1 MPTPH
6 NEAKKE
12 DIAKVVIMPGDPK
25 RAKYIAEN
33 YLDDAKLVNEVRGM
47 LAYTGYYKGKRLT
60 VMAHGM
66 GIPSVAIYTYELFKF
81 YDVDVIIRVGSAGA
95 YTDELKL
102 RDVILATESYSDT
115 NYDMS
120 FNNENVDIIRSN
132 EELNNIIINKSKE
145 LDINLKVGRIYT
157 SEAFYTQE
165 EVYEKM
171 YNGYGCLAVEME
183 TFALLYNA
191 YVLGKKATSILTI
204 SDSLV
209 TKEETTSE
217 ERQNSFNNMLVL
229 ALESILEI

>member
-12 DIAKVVIMPGDPK
+12 DIAKIVLMPGDPK

-145 LDINLKVGRIYT
+145 LDINLKTGRIYT

-171 YNGYGCLAVEME
+171 YNVYGCLAVEME

-217 ERQNSFNNMLVL
+217 ERQNSFNNMVVL
-229 ALESILEI
+229 ALESALEI

>member
-132 EELNNIIINKSKE
+132 EELNNIIINKAKE

-171 YNGYGCLAVEME
+171 YNSYGCLAVEME

>member
-12 DIAKVVIMPGDPK
+12 DIAKIVIMPGDPK
-25 RAKYIAEN
+25 RAKYIADN

-47 LAYTGYYKGKRLT
+47 LAYTGYYKGKRIT

-102 RDVILATESYSDT
+102 RDVLLATESYSDT
-115 NYDMS
+115 NYDVS
-120 FNNENVDIIRSN
+120 FNNENIDIIRSN
-132 EELNNIIINKSKE
+132 EELNNIIINKAKE
-145 LDINLKVGRIYT
+145 LDIKLKTGRIYT
-157 SEAFYTQE
+157 SEAFYTKDE
-165 EVYEKM
+165 IYEKM

-229 ALESILEI
+229 ALESVLEI

>member
-12 DIAKVVIMPGDPK
+12 DIAKIVIMPGDPK
-25 RAKYIAEN
+25 RAKYIADNFLE
-33 YLDDAKLVNEVRGM
+33 DAKLVNEVRGM
-47 LAYTGYYKGKRLT
+47 LAYTGYYKGKRVT

-66 GIPSVAIYTYELFKF
+66 GISSVAIYTYELFKF

-115 NYDMS
+115 NYDVS

-132 EELNNIIINKSKE
+132 DELNNIIINKAKE
-145 LDINLKVGRIYT
+145 LNINLKTGRIYT
-157 SEAFYTQE
+157 SEAFYTKDE
-165 EVYEKM
+165 IYEKM

-217 ERQNSFNNMLVL
+217 ERQNSFNNMLIL
-229 ALESILEI
+229 ALESILEV

>member
-6 NEAKKE
+6 NAAKKE
-12 DIAKVVIMPGDPK
+12 DIAKIVIMPGDPK
-25 RAKYIAEN
+25 RATHIANNFLE
-33 YLDDAKLVNEVRGM
+33 DAKLVNDVRGM
-47 LAYTGYYKGKRLT
+47 LAYTGYYKGKRVT

-120 FNNENVDIIRSN
+120 FNNENVDIIRSSEDLN
-132 EELNNIIINKSKE
+132 EIFISKAKE
-145 LDINLKVGRIYT
+145 LDINLKTGRIYT

-165 EVYEKM
+165 EVYKKM
-171 YNGYGCLAVEME
+171 YNEFGCLAVEME

-191 YVLGKKATSILTI
+191 YVLGKRATSILTI

-217 ERQNSFNNMLVL
+217 ERQNSFNSMVVL
-229 ALESILEI
+229 ALESTLEI

>member
-60 VMAHGM
+60 IMAHGM

-132 EELNNIIINKSKE
+132 EELNNIIINKAKE
-145 LDINLKVGRIYT
+145 LDINLKTGRIYT

-165 EVYEKM
+165 EVYKKM
-171 YNGYGCLAVEME
+171 YNEFGCLAVEME

-217 ERQNSFNNMLVL
+217 ERQNSFNNMVVL
-229 ALESILEI
+229 ALESALEI